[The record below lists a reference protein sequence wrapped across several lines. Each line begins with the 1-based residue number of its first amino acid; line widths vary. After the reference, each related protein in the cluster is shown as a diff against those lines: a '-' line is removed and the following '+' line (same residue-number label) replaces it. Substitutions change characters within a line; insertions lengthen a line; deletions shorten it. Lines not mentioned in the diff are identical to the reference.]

1 MIRQPSK
8 EVRDMKHALR
18 AGLAGFALLVLTPHA
33 AAAQSQSPYA
43 GQQQREIKALSAD
56 ARRGLLEGAGLGYAM
71 AAELNGW
78 PGPLHALELKDELG
92 LSAVQVRRM
101 EALRREMKA
110 EAVPL
115 GEALVAAERDLDSLF
130 ATGAPTPDEVAAA
143 TARIA
148 GIEGR
153 LRAAHLVAHLRA
165 APVLTSHQTMLYA
178 RARGYSDPQG
188 HGGHGQHGG

>member
-1 MIRQPSK
+1 MNRI
-8 EVRDMKHALR
+8 LR
-18 AGLAGFALLVLTPHA
+18 AGLAGIAIAALGPA
-33 AAAQSQSPYA
+33 SASAQQASPYA

-56 ARRGLLEGAGLGYAM
+56 RQRGLLEGAGLGYART
-71 AAELNGW
+71 AELNGW
-78 PGPLHALELKDELG
+78 PGPLHALELKDQ
-92 LSAVQVRRM
+92 LSLSEEQVQRM

-115 GEALVAAERDLDSLF
+115 GRDLVAAERALDRLF
-130 ATGAPTPDEVAAA
+130 AAGTPTAEQVAAA

-153 LRAAHLVAHLRA
+153 LRAVHLVAHLRA
-165 APVLTSHQTMLYA
+165 APVLNRHQMMLYA
-178 RARGYSDPQG
+178 RARGYAGPQG